1 MRNDSN
7 ISCMKSQSGFPSSFI
22 LHVSA
27 CDSMLLRDVLHAGSQ
42 KVLVILLNAA
52 AVSSSCIQQ
61 AEIRNHSVPM
71 HVSHDVSVPQEGGGM
86 YLV

>member
-1 MRNDSN
+1 MRNDYT
-7 ISCMKSQSGFPSSFI
+7 ISCMKSQSGFPSRFI

-52 AVSSSCIQQ
+52 AVSSRQRSGIIPCICM
-61 AEIRNHSVPM
+61 SFM
-71 HVSHDVSVPQEGGGM
+71 T
-86 YLV
+86 